1 MNLFLKLLLQ
11 GIELFHQSPSKRI
24 QFLRESG
31 LIDANNI
38 DDLVKFL
45 KQTAALDKKQIGDY
59 ISSHKNVNILAA
71 FVKYL
76 FFFLILIF
84 VLNFLSLS
92 LI

>member
-38 DDLVKFL
+38 EDLFKFL
-45 KQTAALDKKQIGDY
+45 KQTPALYKKQFGDY
-59 ISSHKNVNILAA
+59 VSSRKNVNI
-71 FVKYL
+71 
-76 FFFLILIF
+76 
-84 VLNFLSLS
+84 
-92 LI
+92 

>member
-1 MNLFLKLLLQ
+1 LQ
-11 GIELFHQSPSKRI
+11 GIELFNQSPSKGI

-38 DDLVKFL
+38 EDLVKFL

-59 ISSHKNVNILAA
+59 ISSRKNVNILAA
-71 FVKYL
+71 FVKYF

-84 VLNFLSLS
+84 VLNFLFLS